1 MTKFELE
8 GMFPYMPAAQDL
20 RPLLHQE
27 VDRMSPDDL
36 EVLHRVA
43 LQLELDRVAAG
54 LDSAFDEDRRR
65 GRLEALPGIIQAARA
80 ALRTPVGT

>member
-1 MTKFELE
+1 
-8 GMFPYMPAAQDL
+8 MPTAQDL

-27 VDRMSPDDL
+27 VDRMPPDDL

-43 LQLELDRVAAG
+43 LQLELDRVASE

-65 GRLEALPGIIQAARA
+65 GRLEALPDIIQAARV
-80 ALRTPVGT
+80 ALRAPLRS